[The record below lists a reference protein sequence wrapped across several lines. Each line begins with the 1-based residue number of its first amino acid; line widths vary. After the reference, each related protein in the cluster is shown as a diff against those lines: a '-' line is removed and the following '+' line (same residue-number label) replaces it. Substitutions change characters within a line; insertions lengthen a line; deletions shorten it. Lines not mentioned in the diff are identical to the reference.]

1 MCVRRYHLC
10 TRKEAQVACRADEGP
25 RRLAPVS
32 AGLLTVGHIGTVGPV
47 GDCRGLPGLGET
59 DGRVGACLGCPVLGL
74 AKALGAGML
83 GLYHPSRS
91 GAPPKNH
98 STRLR
103 VLHSRS
109 LVMSCIS
116 PERGTKL
123 WPCEGEGRCFSCRG
137 CSFQFTRCMRPWFQS
152 SRSPEPRAFPNGSR
166 VVGRRIGAPD
176 ETEPG
181 LSPGSVLRPLVSD
194 QPLGL
199 SLQ

>member
-10 TRKEAQVACRADEGP
+10 TRKEAQVACRAAEGP

-83 GLYHPSRS
+83 GLCHPSRS

-116 PERGTKL
+116 PKRGTKL

-137 CSFQFTRCMRPWFQS
+137 IFIPSTPPTCHLFSAGRDTLQALSACCGQPVRVPCGTRGFLP
-152 SRSPEPRAFPNGSR
+152 SR
-166 VVGRRIGAPD
+166 RRK
-176 ETEPG
+176 E
-181 LSPGSVLRPLVSD
+181 LK
-194 QPLGL
+194 
-199 SLQ
+199 

>member
-10 TRKEAQVACRADEGP
+10 TRKEAQVACRAAEGP

-32 AGLLTVGHIGTVGPV
+32 AGLLMVSHIGSRPSG
-47 GDCRGLPGLGET
+47 GLPGLGET

-83 GLYHPSRS
+83 GLCHPSRS

-137 CSFQFTRCMRPWFQS
+137 IFIPSTPPTCHLFSAGGDTLQALSACCGQPVRVPCGTRGFLP
-152 SRSPEPRAFPNGSR
+152 SR
-166 VVGRRIGAPD
+166 RRK
-176 ETEPG
+176 E
-181 LSPGSVLRPLVSD
+181 LK
-194 QPLGL
+194 
-199 SLQ
+199 